1 MQQHAIRPSFRHGY
15 SSNSIYLLSS
25 TRGDSRIARG
35 IFAVTVRVIVAT
47 SNIGKLLEFRQAL
60 EPLGWELLGVAPFG
74 VTMPMEDGMTY
85 EENSL
90 IKAAGIC
97 HATRTPA
104 IADDSGLEVEALN
117 GAPGVYSARFGSL
130 HSDLERNLYLLDLLR
145 DAPLP
150 RKAKFVSVVTL
161 ALPNGHVESYRGE
174 VEGELLEGPRGLG
187 GFGYDPLFYVP
198 ALGKTFAELGI
209 EEKRGISHRG
219 RALEKLLHAHSSEV
233 SNTSAS

>member
-1 MQQHAIRPSFRHGY
+1 M
-15 SSNSIYLLSS
+15 LSLEPQRKS
-25 TRGDSRIARG
+25 RLERLWGDSRTARG
-35 IFAVTVRVIVAT
+35 IFSATVRVIVAT
-47 SNIGKLLEFRQAL
+47 SNTGKLLEFRQAL

-74 VTMPMEDGMTY
+74 VTMPLEDGMTY

-104 IADDSGLEVEALN
+104 IADDSGLEVDALN
-117 GAPGVYSARFGSL
+117 GAPGVYSARFGAL
-130 HSDLERNLYLLDLLR
+130 DSDLERNLYLLNLLR
-145 DAPLP
+145 DAPWP

-161 ALPNGHVESYRGE
+161 AFPDGHVESYRGE

-187 GFGYDPLFYVP
+187 GFGYDPLFLIP
-198 ALGKTFAELGI
+198 SLDKTFGELSV

-219 RALEKLLHAHSSEV
+219 RALEQLLHAHMSGAL
-233 SNTSAS
+233 NASAL

>member
-1 MQQHAIRPSFRHGY
+1 M
-15 SSNSIYLLSS
+15 
-25 TRGDSRIARG
+25 
-35 IFAVTVRVIVAT
+35 AVTVRVIVAT
-47 SNIGKLLEFRQAL
+47 SNTGKLLEFRQAL

-74 VTMPMEDGMTY
+74 VTMPLEDGMTY

-161 ALPNGHVESYRGE
+161 ALPDGHVESYRGE
-174 VEGELLEGPRGLG
+174 VEGELLEGPRGLS
-187 GFGYDPLFYVP
+187 GFGYDPLFYLP
-198 ALGKTFAELGI
+198 SLGKTFAELSL
-209 EEKRGISHRG
+209 EEKRSISHRG
-219 RALEKLLHAHSSEV
+219 RALEQLLYAHSSESLNV
-233 SNTSAS
+233 SGRRAT

>member
-1 MQQHAIRPSFRHGY
+1 M
-15 SSNSIYLLSS
+15 
-25 TRGDSRIARG
+25 
-35 IFAVTVRVIVAT
+35 RVIVAT
-47 SNIGKLLEFRQAL
+47 SNTGKLLEFRQAL

-74 VTMPMEDGMTY
+74 VTMPLEDGMTY

-97 HATRTPA
+97 HSTRTPA

-161 ALPNGHVESYRGE
+161 ALPDGHVESYRGE
-174 VEGELLEGPRGLG
+174 VEGVLLEGPRGMG
-187 GFGYDPLFYVP
+187 GFGYDPLFYLP
-198 ALGKTFAELGI
+198 DLGKTFAELSI

-219 RALEKLLHAHSSEV
+219 QALAKLLDAHSSEV
-233 SNTSAS
+233 LNARAS